1 MPTHLFQLFAEAEP
15 PISRTGFGG
24 SSVLSQSVNP
34 RVKGFVVRAELPEER
49 EDFLRS
55 SAVTISEER
64 DSFLEFQFHNAVVVV
79 DKIQF
84 MPRRYLT
91 KRHSAVEQQTAKQ
104 SLAHLSGPWNIP
116 VEVRDTIHRQNFLY
130 HRAAIDTGQPQQKM
144 RESLPHHFPITESS
158 RKQCVVVE
166 KLPLDVERSKVP
178 PYSDFRVVGKQSAR
192 HIKPM
197 HIVEPMIF
205 MEENVLP
212 IGRETLEDVVKAG
225 KIMSGI
231 PTDKQMF
238 RFQAFDVTE
247 GIVVLAVESNREGD
261 TMPLRTEDRVEA
273 VSLEVP
279 PCPLGGGDAHN
290 RCFAVAHR
298 FIPA

>member
-1 MPTHLFQLFAEAEP
+1 
-15 PISRTGFGG
+15 
-24 SSVLSQSVNP
+24 
-34 RVKGFVVRAELPEER
+34 
-49 EDFLRS
+49 
-55 SAVTISEER
+55 
-64 DSFLEFQFHNAVVVV
+64 
-79 DKIQF
+79 
-84 MPRRYLT
+84 
-91 KRHSAVEQQTAKQ
+91 
-104 SLAHLSGPWNIP
+104 
-116 VEVRDTIHRQNFLY
+116 
-130 HRAAIDTGQPQQKM
+130 
-144 RESLPHHFPITESS
+144 
-158 RKQCVVVE
+158 
-166 KLPLDVERSKVP
+166 
-178 PYSDFRVVGKQSAR
+178 
-192 HIKPM
+192 M

-247 GIVVLAVESNREGD
+247 GIIVLAVESNREGD